1 MSNINTSIYSGGYY
15 ALNGSNAAPANS
27 KSAST
32 GITTATDNSSKGL
45 SAYLLDLSPDA
56 QKYLQT
62 QQTAANAGFNLTAEQ
77 TKTISD
83 ILQKY
88 KDEPQTQETFNK
100 IQDDLNAAG
109 LSPERLS
116 LLEKTKSF
124 DATSVLIKAL
134 NGDFSDSIQATE
146 ESTKTKSSNFIDGI
160 IKQWQTIAAKK
171 DDVIAAISGA

>member
-15 ALNGSNAAPANS
+15 ALNGSNAAPASNKS
-27 KSAST
+27 GALASALGGQNASASPT
-32 GITTATDNSSKGL
+32 
-45 SAYLLDLSPDA
+45 AYLLDLSPDA

-62 QQTAANAGFNLTAEQ
+62 QQTAANAGFNLTSEQ

-88 KDEPQTQETFNK
+88 KDDPQTQETFNK
-100 IQDDLNAAG
+100 IQDDLKAAG

-116 LLEKTKSF
+116 ELEKTRSF

-134 NGDFSDSIQATE
+134 NGDFTDSIQVSE
-146 ESTKTKSSNFIDGI
+146 ETQKTKASNFIDGI
-160 IKQWQTIAAKK
+160 IKQWQAIAAKK
-171 DDVIAAISGA
+171 DDVIAAIGGV

>member
-1 MSNINTSIYSGGYY
+1 MSNINTSLYSGGYY
-15 ALNGSNAAPANS
+15 ALNGSNAAPASS
-27 KSAST
+27 KSSSLTSALNGQNANAAS
-32 GITTATDNSSKGL
+32 D
-45 SAYLLDLSPDA
+45 AYLLDLSPDA

-62 QQTAANAGFNLTAEQ
+62 QQTAANAGFNLSSEQ

-116 LLEKTKSF
+116 QLEKTQSF
-124 DATSVLIKAL
+124 DATSILIKAL
-134 NGDFSDSIQATE
+134 NGDFSDSIQANE
-146 ESTKTKSSNFIDGI
+146 ESAKTKAFS
-160 IKQWQTIAAKK
+160 KT
-171 DDVIAAISGA
+171 V